1 MAEAYISK
9 PNVRE
14 PIDSPTY
21 GVVQPYV
28 SFKRTMTKPVV
39 LVVGTLD
46 TKRDETLYLRSQIL
60 SHGSCDVKLLDV
72 GRELQSAASLQ
83 IPPDQ
88 LVPRLLRISDPAY
101 DLPRGEMINAQIHRC
116 LPIVNHLVSGGLIH
130 GVVAAAGT
138 SGSSLAT
145 ALMRACPVGFPKLMV
160 GQSVIE
166 AVIKSIH

>member
-14 PIDSPTY
+14 AIDSSTY
-21 GVVQPYV
+21 GIVQPYM
-28 SFKRTMTKPVV
+28 SSKRTMTKPVI

-46 TKRDETLYLRSQIL
+46 TKRDETLYLHSQVL
-60 SHGSCDVKLLDV
+60 SYGTCDVKLLDV

-88 LVPRLLRISDPAY
+88 LVPRMLRISDPDY
-101 DLPRGEMINAQIHRC
+101 DLLRGEMINAQIQRC

-130 GVVAAAGT
+130 GIVAAAGT
-138 SGSSLAT
+138 SGSSLST

-160 GQSVIE
+160 GR
-166 AVIKSIH
+166 AVSKAMKSRN